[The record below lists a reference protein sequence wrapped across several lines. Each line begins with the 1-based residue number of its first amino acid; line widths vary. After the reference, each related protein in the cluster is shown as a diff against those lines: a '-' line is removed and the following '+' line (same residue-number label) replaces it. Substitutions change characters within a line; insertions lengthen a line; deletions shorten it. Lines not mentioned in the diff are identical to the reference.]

1 MADGVAGHRSIH
13 TIGGRSAALAAGM
26 VLLAVLPLAC
36 RTRRSH
42 NPTAPTGRGIPEA
55 IPVRELPA
63 GLLAITVG
71 DHLVRGERWT
81 RSELPRQVLLR
92 DAGGRARGV
101 GRVTESDDGWE
112 ARIETDTGDAAA
124 LRPGDRLW
132 LEGAAGRTEV
142 MRLPAAA
149 MAFDRSSGSL
159 VLRPDSVQDAELLRA
174 ASTGLELPGSTVR
187 PDSPDNDGAVR
198 FTLDPAVAAGGQAI
212 TISLASDA
220 ERWRLVWPRRIPYLR
235 VSLHPGDITG
245 NLEPGAAITLSLQGS
260 ATRTGRGIARAGA
273 DGGFT
278 AWLFDDVGRR
288 VKPRSGDIVTATDG
302 LSSLEVPVPEFA
314 VDWELAAGK
323 LVGRGPASAPLDFTL
338 WNPWRPGETET
349 PRSAVDPSGEWSL
362 EPRYGLHPATHF
374 YITTHLPTGDTL
386 YHCEQIPMLY
396 LEPGDGSGAD
406 RRAADVEIQT
416 LWELRADLELSR
428 AGVVVARAGGGGP
441 WSGNLWLTLRGA
453 DGEPMPIRSG
463 DTVRAIVGRHV
474 LEADVAPF
482 TANYAGGPGG
492 LVSGQAPPGVAVGL
506 AEPESPFADAATLAD
521 VHGDYVLSAAEV
533 WPLVDDGPS
542 QTGSLPPLEPGT
554 RSEVF
559 ASLISGHHLR
569 RSFQGPRLVMA
580 LGEPTIGGELPAG
593 GDGNY
598 SLRVARAPQ
607 SEEDLGSVMQVG
619 ARGAFTVSLASSHL
633 RRGLVGSDRL
643 TLAALGRSQ
652 PLLDVTLPELGIQM
666 GVDGVLTGTAPADAL
681 LDVEIH
687 IVEDEPPLRYAVTAD
702 DRGNWRFDPLRP
714 SAGQAIAPPDLVRGF
729 RVVWREP
736 GVELRRS
743 LAGPAAAP

>member
-1 MADGVAGHRSIH
+1 MAAGLGGHRRIH
-13 TIGGRSAALAAGM
+13 TIGGRAAALAAGM
-26 VLLAVLPLAC
+26 VLLAVLPMAC
-36 RTRRSH
+36 RTRRSL
-42 NPTAPTGRGIPEA
+42 NPTAPAGRDIGEVV
-55 IPVRELPA
+55 PVRELPA

-92 DAGGRARGV
+92 DAGGRARGS
-101 GRVTESDDGWE
+101 GWVTESDDGWE
-112 ARIETDTGDAAA
+112 ARIETDTGEAAA

-132 LEGAAGRTEV
+132 LEGAAGRSEV
-142 MRLPAAA
+142 LRIPAAS
-149 MAFDRSSGSL
+149 MAFDRSSRRL
-159 VLRPDSVQDAELLRA
+159 VLRPASSEDAEMLRTVSA
-174 ASTGLELPGSTVR
+174 GLELSGSALR
-187 PDSPDNDGAVR
+187 PDSPGTDGAVL
-198 FTLDPAVAAGGQAI
+198 FHLDPAVAAGGQPI
-212 TISLASDA
+212 TLSLASDL
-220 ERWRLVWPRRIPYLR
+220 ERWRLVWPRRMPYLR

-245 NLEPGAAITLSLQGS
+245 NLEPGAAITLGLQRS
-260 ATRTGRGIARAGA
+260 KTRTGRGIARAGD

-278 AWLFDDVGRR
+278 AWLFDDTGRR

-302 LSSLEVPVPEFA
+302 SSSLEVLVPEFA

-323 LVGRGPASAPLDFTL
+323 LFGRGPASAPLDFTL

-349 PRSAVDPSGEWSL
+349 PRSAVDLSGEWSL
-362 EPRYGLHPATHF
+362 EPRHGLHPATHF

-416 LWELRADLELSR
+416 LWELRADLELLR
-428 AGVVVARAGGGGP
+428 AGAVVARAGGGGP

-474 LEADVAPF
+474 LEADVSPF
-482 TANYAGGPGG
+482 TANYEGGPGR
-492 LVSGQAPPGVAVGL
+492 LVSGQAPPGAPVGL

-521 VHGDYVLSAAEV
+521 GQGDYVLSAAEV
-533 WPLVDDGPS
+533 WPLVDDGRS
-542 QTGSLPPLEPGT
+542 QAGSLPPLEPGT

-580 LGEPTIGGELPAG
+580 LGESTIGGELPAG
-593 GDGNY
+593 GGRNH
-598 SLRVARAPQ
+598 SLRVTRASQ
-607 SEEDLGSVMQVG
+607 AEVDLGSVMEVG
-619 ARGAFTVSLASSHL
+619 ARGAFTVALASSQSML
-633 RRGLVGSDRL
+633 GLVGGDRM
-643 TLAALGRSQ
+643 TLAAPGRSR
-652 PLLDVTLPELGIQM
+652 PLLDVTLPDLGIAM

-681 LDVEIH
+681 LDVEIY
-687 IVEDEPPLRYAVTAD
+687 VSDDEPPLRYAVTAD
-702 DRGNWRFDPLRP
+702 GQGTWRFDPLRP
-714 SAGQAIAPPDLVRGF
+714 SAGQAIAPPELVRGF

-743 LAGPAAAP
+743 LAGPAATP